1 MAEKSTK
8 PSNVWGKPVPMKLFA
23 AWEVDRTA
31 PNCIP
36 RLCTLNL
43 TRLVLLKPVTGDVNS
58 VIIAVKMQS
67 SKRTL
72 RSNEIMVLNNGL
84 IDTELDLTFSLQYP
98 HFLKRSGNNLQI
110 LLQRRKRYKNRAI
123 LGFKTLA
130 GGIINMAE
138 VLQRPMDKDLELHSN
153 NKEKSEVMARVLMYA
168 ISSQPVDHEDADRQ
182 KMIRGVE
189 RVVEVDNFSDEEEE
203 YTSNEDGCDSEPVA
217 EETTTG
223 GETIEHEHAHLR
235 KSLNQKIFQTVA
247 ERPDPVERNIKQKII
262 ALLKKFRIPEA
273 EVSDSEQYQDELE
286 QELISQNPQE
296 FEDLIDELESMSDSG
311 PDVDDISISS
321 TPKPSLRP
329 FFSSGTLTALDKT
342 SMPMVSD
349 DSSRKTD
356 ENHESGT
363 DQENT
368 DTSQTASPPKS
379 LNMDEK
385 KPFAHSNADK
395 EKRTKLFTREKNA
408 SKDKRLCNSK
418 EVKEKV
424 MYEKSTSK
432 DSECS
437 PQKTVLEQLARIF
450 PSDDSIPDHVLVIN
464 AIDVVGNCLA
474 VQLLDREENVI
485 TILSNSDLRASFSC
499 LMNKIQKFCNCNAHA
514 PLPIKIGILGQDS
527 FFSSVLRLYVE
538 HFSLKPSEWQT
549 YVKFCIVPLTSSCV
563 AKHIGNIDNTYSNSF
578 LDSSWKDLLDHC
590 NETSSTPEIQV
601 TVDRILHYINNS
613 ASLWQLAIAEA
624 MVTYREKSSDD
635 ESSQIFIPFT
645 IDVKIGMMEG
655 VTQTASMDTE
665 EISPNLTVP
674 GGSPP
679 SNTVEKGPREN
690 TTPPSSPSI
699 STAFYGNSST
709 PLLHSSNISTMMSG
723 VGETVDLQL
732 DYWILP
738 QKGDVGKKGETSKL
752 SLKTSFRTLHVS
764 RVSGSSDAAISSL
777 TLMYVTKE
785 KKQKIMRLGKK
796 KEKEKELDNRYQQV
810 EGINRLICSC
820 RTLQAPLKVTID
832 GVEWSGVKF
841 FQLTSQWQTHVKYFP
856 VAVFS
861 MPEHP

>member
-1 MAEKSTK
+1 MAEKSAK
-8 PSNVWGKPVPMKLFA
+8 PSSNVWGKPVPMKLFA
-23 AWEVDRTA
+23 AWEVDRTP

-43 TRLVLLKPVTGDVNS
+43 TRLILLKPVVGDMNS
-58 VIIAVKMQS
+58 VTIAVKMQS
-67 SKRTL
+67 SKRIL

-110 LLQRRKRYKNRAI
+110 MLQRRKRYKNRAI

-130 GGIINMAE
+130 GGVINMAE
-138 VLQRPMDKDLELHSN
+138 VLQRPMDKELELHSN
-153 NKEKSEVMARVLMYA
+153 NKEKSEVIAKVLMYA

-182 KMIRGVE
+182 KMLRGIE
-189 RVVEVDNFSDEEEE
+189 RVTEVDNFSDEEEE
-203 YTSNEDGCDSEPVA
+203 YTSNEDGCDSEAVV
-217 EETTTG
+217 EESAATG
-223 GETIEHEHAHLR
+223 NLSHRSRLR
-235 KSLNQKIFQTVA
+235 KSINPKMFQA
-247 ERPDPVERNIKQKII
+247 SGERPDPAERNIKQKII

-273 EVSDSEQYQDELE
+273 EVSDSEQYQEELE

-296 FEDLIDELESMSDSG
+296 FEDLIDELESMSDSN

-342 SMPMVSD
+342 NMPMISD

-356 ENHESGT
+356 DNHESGT

-379 LNMDEK
+379 LTMDDK
-385 KPFAHSNADK
+385 KPFVHSSIEK
-395 EKRTKLFTREKNA
+395 EKKTRLFTREKNA
-408 SKDKRLCNSK
+408 SKDKRSSSSK
-418 EVKEKV
+418 EGKEKLC
-424 MYEKSTSK
+424 EKSTSK

-450 PSDDSIPDHVLVIN
+450 PSDDSIPDRVIVVN

-474 VQLLDREENVI
+474 VQLLERDENVI

-499 LMNKIQKFCNCNAHA
+499 LMNKIQKFCNCNSRA
-514 PLPIKIGILGQDS
+514 PQTIKIGILGQDS

-538 HFSLKPSEWQT
+538 HFSTKPSEWQT
-549 YVKFCIVPLTSSCV
+549 YVKFCIVPLSPSFV
-563 AKHIGNIDNTYSNSF
+563 AKSLSNVDNTYSNMF
-578 LDSSWKDLLDHC
+578 MDSSWKDLIEHC
-590 NETSSTPEIQV
+590 SETSTTPEIQV
-601 TVDRILHYINNS
+601 TVDRVLHYLGN
-613 ASLWQLAIAEA
+613 ASFLWQMAIAEA
-624 MVTYREKSSDD
+624 MVTYKEKSSDD
-635 ESSQIFIPFT
+635 ESSQIFIPFVT
-645 IDVKIGMMEG
+645 DVKIGMMEG
-655 VTQTASMDTE
+655 ITQTTSIDSE
-665 EISPNLTVP
+665 EMSSNLTVP
-674 GGSPP
+674 GNSPP
-679 SNTVEKGPREN
+679 CNVAEKGPRES

-699 STAFYGNSST
+699 SSAFLGNNSSMPT
-709 PLLHSSNISTMMSG
+709 SISSS
-723 VGETVDLQL
+723 GETMDLQL

-738 QKGDVGKKGETSKL
+738 QKGEASKKGETSKL
-752 SLKTSFRTLHVS
+752 SMKTTFRTLHIS
-764 RVSGSSDAAISSL
+764 RISSSVESGTSSL
-777 TLMYVTKE
+777 TLTYVTKE

-810 EGINRLICSC
+810 EGIHRLICSC
-820 RTLQAPLKVTID
+820 RTLQTPLKVTID

-841 FQLTSQWQTHVKYFP
+841 FQLTSQWQTHIKYFP
-856 VAVFS
+856 VSLYS
-861 MPEHP
+861 MPEHAC

>member
-1 MAEKSTK
+1 MAEKSNK

-23 AWEVDRTA
+23 AWEVDRTP

-43 TRLVLLKPVTGDVNS
+43 TRLVLLKPVGGDMNS

-98 HFLKRSGNNLQI
+98 HFLKRSRNNLQI
-110 LLQRRKRYKNRAI
+110 MLQRRKRYKNRAM

-130 GGIINMAE
+130 GGVINMAE
-138 VLQRPMDKDLELHSN
+138 VLQRPMDKELELHSN
-153 NKEKSEVMARVLMYA
+153 NKEKSEVIAKVLMYA

-182 KMIRGVE
+182 KSLRGIE

-217 EETTTG
+217 EDAATV
-223 GETIEHEHAHLR
+223 GERHIH
-235 KSLNQKIFQTVA
+235 KSLNQKIFQSGV
-247 ERPDPVERNIKQKII
+247 ERPDPAERNIKQKII

-273 EVSDSEQYQDELE
+273 EVSDSEQLQEELE

-311 PDVDDISISS
+311 PDVDDISITS

-329 FFSSGTLTALDKT
+329 FFSSGTLTALDK
-342 SMPMVSD
+342 SNMPLVSD

-379 LNMDEK
+379 LAMDDKKSFIQSGLEKEK
-385 KPFAHSNADK
+385 KT
-395 EKRTKLFTREKNA
+395 RLFMREKNTSKDRSTSFKD
-408 SKDKRLCNSK
+408 SKDKS
-418 EVKEKV
+418 V
-424 MYEKSTSK
+424 YEKSISK

-450 PSDDSIPDHVLVIN
+450 PSDDSIPDRLIVIS
-464 AIDVVGNCLA
+464 AIDTVGNSLA
-474 VQLLDREENVI
+474 VNLLDRDLNII
-485 TILSNSDLRASFSC
+485 TVFSNSDLRAMFSC
-499 LMNKIQKFCNCNAHA
+499 LMNKIQKFCNCNSRA
-514 PLPIKIGILGQDS
+514 PQSIKVGILGHDS

-538 HFSLKPSEWQT
+538 HFSAKPSEWQT
-549 YVKFCIVPLTSSCV
+549 YVKFYVVPLASSSV
-563 AKHIGNIDNTYSNSF
+563 AKHLSSIDNTYALKF
-578 LDSSWKDLLDHC
+578 IDSSWKDLLDHGSDVS
-590 NETSSTPEIQV
+590 TTPEIHV
-601 TVDRILHYINNS
+601 AVDRILHYLNNAS
-613 ASLWQLAIAEA
+613 ALWQMAIAEA
-624 MVTYREKSSDD
+624 MVTYKEKSSDD
-635 ESSQIFIPFT
+635 ESSQVFIPFIT
-645 IDVKIGMMEG
+645 DVKIGMMEG
-655 VTQTASMDTE
+655 ITQTTSVDSE
-665 EISPNLTVP
+665 EMSSNLTVP

-679 SNTVEKGPREN
+679 SNVTEKVPRES

-699 STAFYGNSST
+699 SSALLGNSPNVLPSA
-709 PLLHSSNISTMMSG
+709 PAIAETM
-723 VGETVDLQL
+723 DLQL
-732 DYWILP
+732 DYWTLS
-738 QKGDVGKKGETSKL
+738 QKTDAGKKGETSKL
-752 SLKTSFRTLHVS
+752 SLKTTFRTLQVS
-764 RVSGSSDAAISSL
+764 RVSGSVESGSSSL
-777 TLMYVTKE
+777 TLTYVTKE

-810 EGINRLICSC
+810 DGIHRLICSC

-841 FQLTSQWQTHVKYFP
+841 FQLTSQWQTHIKYFP
-856 VAVFS
+856 VALYS
-861 MPEHP
+861 LQEHTC

>member
-1 MAEKSTK
+1 MAEKSNK

-23 AWEVDRTA
+23 AWEVDRTP

-43 TRLVLLKPVTGDVNS
+43 TRLILLKPVVGDMNS

-67 SKRTL
+67 SKRIL

-110 LLQRRKRYKNRAI
+110 MLQRRKRYKNRAI

-130 GGIINMAE
+130 GGVINMAE
-138 VLQRPMDKDLELHSN
+138 VLQRPMDKELELHSN
-153 NKEKSEVMARVLMYA
+153 NKEKSEIIAKIFMYA
-168 ISSQPVDHEDADRQ
+168 ISSQPVDHEEADRQ
-182 KMIRGVE
+182 KVLRGIE
-189 RVVEVDNFSDEEEE
+189 RVAEVDNFSDEEEE
-203 YTSNEDGCDSEPVA
+203 YTSNEDGCDSEAVV
-217 EETTTG
+217 EETAAAG
-223 GETIEHEHAHLR
+223 NLSHRSHLR
-235 KSLNQKIFQTVA
+235 KSLNPKMFQSSG
-247 ERPDPVERNIKQKII
+247 ERPDPAERNIKQKII

-273 EVSDSEQYQDELE
+273 EVSDSEQYQEELE

-342 SMPMVSD
+342 SMPMISD

-356 ENHESGT
+356 DNHESGT

-379 LNMDEK
+379 LTMDDKKAFMQSSTEKEK
-385 KPFAHSNADK
+385 KT
-395 EKRTKLFTREKNA
+395 RLFTREKNA
-408 SKDKRLCNSK
+408 SKDKRSSSSK
-418 EVKEKV
+418 EGKEKLC
-424 MYEKSTSK
+424 EKSTSK

-450 PSDDSIPDHVLVIN
+450 PSDDSIPDHVIVVN

-474 VQLLDREENVI
+474 VQLLDRDENVI

-499 LMNKIQKFCNCNAHA
+499 LMNKIQKFCNCNSRA
-514 PLPIKIGILGQDS
+514 PQTIKIGILGQDS

-538 HFSLKPSEWQT
+538 HFSSKPSEWQT
-549 YVKFCIVPLTSSCV
+549 YVKFCIVPLSTSSSV
-563 AKHIGNIDNTYSNSF
+563 AKSLSSVDNTYLNMF
-578 LDSSWKDLLDHC
+578 MDSSWKDLIDHC
-590 NETSSTPEIQV
+590 SEASTTPEIHI
-601 TVDRILHYINNS
+601 TVERILHYINN
-613 ASLWQLAIAEA
+613 ASFLWQMAIAEA
-624 MVTYREKSSDD
+624 MVTYKEKSSDD
-635 ESSQIFIPFT
+635 ESSQIFIPFVT
-645 IDVKIGMMEG
+645 DVKIGMMEG
-655 VTQTASMDTE
+655 ITQTTSIDSE
-665 EISPNLTVP
+665 EMSANLTVP
-674 GGSPP
+674 GNSPP
-679 SNTVEKGPREN
+679 CNVTEKGPRES

-699 STAFYGNSST
+699 SSAFLGTNSSIT
-709 PLLHSSNISTMMSG
+709 ASVSTS
-723 VGETVDLQL
+723 GETMDLQL

-738 QKGDVGKKGETSKL
+738 QKGEANKKSETSKL
-752 SLKTSFRTLHVS
+752 SLKTTFRTLHIS
-764 RVSGSSDAAISSL
+764 RISSSADSGTSSL
-777 TLMYVTKE
+777 TLTYVTKE

-810 EGINRLICSC
+810 EGIHRLICSC
-820 RTLQAPLKVTID
+820 RTLQTPLKVTID

-841 FQLTSQWQTHVKYFP
+841 FQLTSQWQTHIKYFP
-856 VAVFS
+856 VALYS
-861 MPEHP
+861 MPEHAC

>member
-1 MAEKSTK
+1 MAEKSNK
-8 PSNVWGKPVPMKLFA
+8 PANVWGKPVPMKLFA
-23 AWEVDRTA
+23 AWEVDRTP

-43 TRLVLLKPVTGDVNS
+43 TRLILLKPVVGEMNS

-67 SKRTL
+67 SKRIL

-110 LLQRRKRYKNRAI
+110 MLQRRKRYKNRAI

-130 GGIINMAE
+130 GGVINMGE
-138 VLQRPMDKDLELHSN
+138 VLQRPMDKELELHSN
-153 NKEKSEVMARVLMYA
+153 NKEKSEAIAKVLMYA
-168 ISSQPVDHEDADRQ
+168 ISSQPVDHEETDRQ
-182 KMIRGVE
+182 KIRGIE
-189 RVVEVDNFSDEEEE
+189 RAVEVDNFSDEEEE
-203 YTSNEDGCDSEPVA
+203 YTSNEDGCDSEPVVEDSGA
-217 EETTTG
+217 VG
-223 GETIEHEHAHLR
+223 DMSHRIHMR
-235 KSLNQKIFQTVA
+235 KSINQKLFQSTG
-247 ERPDPVERNIKQKII
+247 ERPDPAERNIKQKII

-273 EVSDSEQYQDELE
+273 EVSDSEQYQEELE

-342 SMPMVSD
+342 SMPMISD

-356 ENHESGT
+356 DNHESGT

-379 LNMDEK
+379 LPMDDK
-385 KPFAHSNADK
+385 KPFMHSVPEK
-395 EKRTKLFTREKNA
+395 EKKSRLFAREKNI
-408 SKDKRLCNSK
+408 SKDKRSSSK
-418 EVKEKV
+418 EGKEKL
-424 MYEKSTSK
+424 YEKSTSK

-450 PSDDSIPDHVLVIN
+450 PSDDSIPDHVIVVN

-474 VQLLDREENVI
+474 VQFLERDENVI

-499 LMNKIQKFCNCNAHA
+499 LMNKIQKFCNCNSRA
-514 PLPIKIGILGQDS
+514 PQTIKIGILGHDS

-538 HFSLKPSEWQT
+538 HFSTKPSEWQN
-549 YVKFCIVPLTSSCV
+549 YVKFCIIPLSPSCV
-563 AKHIGNIDNTYSNSF
+563 AKSLSNVDNTYSSVF
-578 LDSSWKDLLDHC
+578 MDTSWKDLIEHC
-590 NETSSTPEIQV
+590 SEASTTPEIQV
-601 TVDRILHYINNS
+601 TVDRILHYVNNS
-613 ASLWQLAIAEA
+613 TYLWQMSIAEA
-624 MVTYREKSSDD
+624 MLTYKEKSSDD
-635 ESSQIFIPFT
+635 DSSQIFIPFIT
-645 IDVKIGMMEG
+645 DVKIGMMEG
-655 VTQTASMDTE
+655 ITQTISVDAE
-665 EISPNLTVP
+665 EITACLTVP
-674 GGSPP
+674 SNSPP
-679 SNTVEKGPREN
+679 CNVAEKGPRES

-699 STAFYGNSST
+699 SGAFITNSYA
-709 PLLHSSNISTMMSG
+709 ISTSMSSSAS
-723 VGETVDLQL
+723 GETMDLQL

-738 QKGDVGKKGETSKL
+738 QKGEAGKKGETSKL
-752 SLKTSFRTLHVS
+752 SLKTTFRTLHIS
-764 RVSGSSDAAISSL
+764 RISGSVEPNTSSL
-777 TLMYVTKE
+777 TLTYVTKE

-810 EGINRLICSC
+810 EGIHRLICSC
-820 RTLQAPLKVTID
+820 RPLQTPLKVTID
-832 GVEWSGVKF
+832 GLEWSGVKF
-841 FQLTSQWQTHVKYFP
+841 FQLTSQWQTHIKYFP
-856 VAVFS
+856 VALYS
-861 MPEHP
+861 MLEHPC

>member
-1 MAEKSTK
+1 MAEKSNK
-8 PSNVWGKPVPMKLFA
+8 PANVWGKPVPMKLFA
-23 AWEVDRTA
+23 AWEVDRTP

-43 TRLVLLKPVTGDVNS
+43 TRLVLLKPMAGDVSS

-98 HFLKRSGNNLQI
+98 HFLKRNGNNLQI
-110 LLQRRKRYKNRAI
+110 MLQRRKRYKNRAI

-138 VLQRPMDKDLELHSN
+138 VLQRPMDKELELHTN
-153 NKEKSEVMARVLMYA
+153 NKEKSEVIAKVLMYA

-182 KMIRGVE
+182 KLMRGME
-189 RVVEVDNFSDEEEE
+189 RVVEVDNYSDEEEE

-217 EETTTG
+217 EDAAAVGDSLDPHT
-223 GETIEHEHAHLR
+223 HLR
-235 KSLNQKIFQTVA
+235 KTMKIFQTGG
-247 ERPDPVERNIKQKII
+247 ERSDPAERNIKQKII

-273 EVSDSEQYQDELE
+273 EVSDSEQYQEELE

-329 FFSSGTLTALDKT
+329 FFSSGTLTAIDKNA
-342 SMPMVSD
+342 MPIISD

-379 LNMDEK
+379 LTMEDK
-385 KPFAHSNADK
+385 KPLVLSTSSDK
-395 EKRTKLFTREKNA
+395 EKKNKLFTREKNSSKEKRLSNSKE
-408 SKDKRLCNSK
+408 SKDKLI
-418 EVKEKV
+418 
-424 MYEKSTSK
+424 YEKSASK

-437 PQKTVLEQLARIF
+437 PQKTVLEQLAKIF
-450 PSDDSIPDHVLVIN
+450 PSDDTIPERIIVVN

-474 VQLLDREENVI
+474 VQLIEREENVI
-485 TILSNSDLRASFSC
+485 TVLSNSDLRASFSC
-499 LMNKIQKFCNCNAHA
+499 LMNKIQKFCNCNSRA
-514 PLPIKIGILGQDS
+514 PQTIKVGILGHDS

-538 HFSLKPSEWQT
+538 HFSTKPSEWQA
-549 YVKFCIVPLTSSCV
+549 YVKFCIVPLASSCV
-563 AKHIGNIDNTYSNSF
+563 AKYLSNVDNTYCSMF
-578 LDSSWKDLLDHC
+578 VDSSWKDLIEHC
-590 NETSSTPEIQV
+590 NESSTTPEIQV
-601 TVDRILHYINNS
+601 TVDRILHYINN
-613 ASLWQLAIAEA
+613 ASFLWQMAIAEA
-624 MVTYREKSSDD
+624 MVTYKEKSSDE
-635 ESSQIFIPFT
+635 ESSQVFIPFIT
-645 IDVKIGMMEG
+645 DVKIGMMEG
-655 VTQTASMDTE
+655 VTQTTSVDSE
-665 EISPNLTVP
+665 EMTTNLLVP

-679 SNTVEKGPREN
+679 SNAIEKGPRES

-699 STAFYGNSST
+699 SSALLGNSSSIPT
-709 PLLHSSNISTMMSG
+709 TTSCETM
-723 VGETVDLQL
+723 DLQL
-732 DYWILP
+732 DYWTLP
-738 QKGDVGKKGETSKL
+738 QKGDLAKKAETSKL
-752 SLKTSFRTLHVS
+752 SLKTTFRTLHVS
-764 RVSGSSDAAISSL
+764 RMNGSVESGTSSL
-777 TLMYVTKE
+777 TLTYITKE

-810 EGINRLICSC
+810 DGIHRLICSC

-841 FQLTSQWQTHVKYFP
+841 FQLTSQWQTHIKYFP
-856 VAVFS
+856 VALYS
-861 MPEHP
+861 MQEHTC